1 MPDRY
6 FIKER
11 YAAREQPRYFA
22 DVDSGV
28 TFQPDV
34 YDTAA
39 AVARGLGARRI
50 VDVGT
55 GQGRKLAGLHPQLE
69 VVGIDFGPNLEH
81 ARRTYPFGT
90 WIEADLDQPGPLPLE
105 PEQLRGAVV
114 VCADVIEHVQDPALL
129 LDKLEGTLDDAAAL
143 LLSTPER
150 DLVRGREHH
159 GPPGNPCHLR
169 EWSIRELD
177 AFLRDRGLEHR
188 SVGLT
193 RDNDLHNRL
202 ETILAVCCGD
212 DERLDAAVRV
222 VIDHEAA
229 NPGRR
234 LRTAFTPRFAVAAT
248 RLYTSRLASRL
259 LERRSLRHSA

>member
-1 MPDRY
+1 
-6 FIKER
+6 
-11 YAAREQPRYFA
+11 
-22 DVDSGV
+22 
-28 TFQPDV
+28 
-34 YDTAA
+34 
-39 AVARGLGARRI
+39 
-50 VDVGT
+50 
-55 GQGRKLAGLHPQLE
+55 
-69 VVGIDFGPNLEH
+69 
-81 ARRTYPFGT
+81 
-90 WIEADLDQPGPLPLE
+90 
-105 PEQLRGAVV
+105 
-114 VCADVIEHVQDPALL
+114 
-129 LDKLEGTLDDAAAL
+129 

-150 DLVRGREHH
+150 DLVRGREHL

-177 AFLRDRGLEHR
+177 AFLRDRGIEHR

-212 DERLDAAVRV
+212 AQRLDAAVRV

-248 RLYTSRLASRL
+248 RLYASRLASRL
-259 LERRSLRHSA
+259 LERRSLRDPA